1 MPGVREAVRL
11 MRESG
16 VELGRGMGEGELSLA
31 EASCNVR
38 FPRTY
43 RALLSAALPLA
54 EAGEGRF
61 PDWRDLSPRNLR
73 LLRAQLCAP
82 AGPIGEESL
91 VRWPRA
97 WGARPLTADGRRLGL
112 HRRLA
117 LAPRLVPL
125 YLSRFVP
132 EGCGDDPPVLSVSGR
147 RVLCMAT
154 GLGDWAA
161 REFRGVS
168 PRGTWPG
175 APAPVP
181 VWDDLMPAA
190 GQPGGRAAV
199 PAPPGARRAPLPAGA
214 ADVVRLMARAGVSL
228 APGLS
233 RAELSAAERACG
245 APFPRSLRALLQG
258 AMPASWQGRFPFPDW
273 RDASDMGR
281 LRLSAWASEA
291 ADALLWLGLGGRWP
305 EGWGARPGS
314 RAARTRALGRRLA
327 TAPRL
332 VPVASRCYVPV
343 GCGDDPPVISV
354 WAGEVACL
362 GESLGDWATRTF
374 GLPWD
379 ASCLPVPAFPPVP
392 FWGDLMLL

>member
-1 MPGVREAVRL
+1 MPEVREVVRL

-16 VELGRGMGEGELSLA
+16 VELGRGMGEGELSLV

-38 FPRTY
+38 FPHSL

-97 WGARPLTADGRRLGL
+97 WGVRPLTADGRRLGL

-168 PRGTWPG
+168 PRGTWPS
-175 APAPVP
+175 APVPVP

-190 GQPGGRAAV
+190 GQPGGRASA
-199 PAPPGARRAPLPAGA
+199 PAPPRGASRPGPRRAP
-214 ADVVRLMARAGVSL
+214 
-228 APGLS
+228 
-233 RAELSAAERACG
+233 SA
-245 APFPRSLRALLQG
+245 
-258 AMPASWQGRFPFPDW
+258 
-273 RDASDMGR
+273 
-281 LRLSAWASEA
+281 
-291 ADALLWLGLGGRWP
+291 
-305 EGWGARPGS
+305 
-314 RAARTRALGRRLA
+314 T
-327 TAPRL
+327 T
-332 VPVASRCYVPV
+332 
-343 GCGDDPPVISV
+343 
-354 WAGEVACL
+354 
-362 GESLGDWATRTF
+362 
-374 GLPWD
+374 
-379 ASCLPVPAFPPVP
+379 
-392 FWGDLMLL
+392 